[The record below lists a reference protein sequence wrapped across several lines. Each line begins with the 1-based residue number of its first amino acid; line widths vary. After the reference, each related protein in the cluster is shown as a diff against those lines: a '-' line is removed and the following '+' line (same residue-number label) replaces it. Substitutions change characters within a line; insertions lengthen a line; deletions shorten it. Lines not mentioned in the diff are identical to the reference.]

1 LLNEVEEPKMAE
13 HDPAGERLLGRL
25 RETLGE
31 PEATMLMDRFATRD
45 DVRRVEHNLEL
56 LRRELASEVQGLRA
70 EFHMVARHQLLTFL
84 AISGAF
90 NAVVIAV
97 LRLT

>member
-1 LLNEVEEPKMAE
+1 MEE

-45 DVRRVEHNLEL
+45 DLKRVEHNLDL
-56 LRRELASEVQGLRA
+56 LRAEMVAEVQGLRA
-70 EFHMVARHQLLTFL
+70 EMHMVARQQLLTFL
-84 AISGAF
+84 AVSGVF
-90 NAVVIAV
+90 NAAVVAI
-97 LRLT
+97 LKLG